1 MTRRLCWA
9 LKEVKNLIWGPSYG
23 RLKKSSPKSGFF
35 LGYPHSN
42 SHYDLKFWQNHK
54 ISKTSTEPRA
64 WGLFWALEFLKNLIS
79 SLSYGRYRLVP
90 NRGTFWRIFTPLRT
104 FSCFHCFHFH
114 YVLFFAISFQTP
126 LKNPSRRASGTK
138 ASGFVPPALR
148 AGFLRGV
155 ITW

>member
-1 MTRRLCWA
+1 M
-9 LKEVKNLIWGPSYG
+9 
-23 RLKKSSPKSGFF
+23 
-35 LGYPHSN
+35 
-42 SHYDLKFWQNHK
+42 
-54 ISKTSTEPRA
+54 
-64 WGLFWALEFLKNLIS
+64 EFLKNLIS

-90 NRGTFWRIFTPLRT
+90 NRGTFWENFPLLRT

-155 ITW
+155 IKTFNWMNLGEQCPSQPGLSLFTQHSVIKDCSLCIQRFISNSLLFLFIPLFHLLVLKCENFA